1 MLCVGL
7 CTRCN
12 LHYYGNRGAS
22 LVLRLESLDA
32 AHEAVDTITRL
43 MGESVVLLDLQGI
56 SIISDFYVIA
66 TGTSERHLKA
76 MARAIIDNTVLKR
89 KIVVRSLDE
98 QAQSGWVLLDLGD
111 VMVHLFLS
119 VQRHD
124 YSLEQLWS
132 EGRVVLRVQ

>member
-1 MLCVGL
+1 M
-7 CTRCN
+7 RCN
-12 LHYYGNRGAS
+12 LHFYSNRGVI

-32 AHEAVDTITRL
+32 AHEAVDIITRM

-76 MARAIIDNTVLKR
+76 MARAITDNTVLKR

-119 VQRHD
+119 VQRNH

-132 EGRVVLRVQ
+132 EGRVILRVQ

>member
-1 MLCVGL
+1 M
-7 CTRCN
+7 RCN
-12 LHYYGNRGAS
+12 LHYYSNRGAI

-32 AHEAVDTITRL
+32 AHEAVDIITRM

-76 MARAIIDNTVLKR
+76 MARAITDNTVLKR
-89 KIVVRSLDE
+89 KVVVRSLDE

-119 VQRHD
+119 VKRNH

-132 EGRVVLRVQ
+132 EGRVILRVQ

>member
-1 MLCVGL
+1 M
-7 CTRCN
+7 RCN
-12 LHYYGNRGAS
+12 LHYYSNRGVI

-32 AHEAVDTITRL
+32 AHEAVDIITRM

-76 MARAIIDNTVLKR
+76 MARAITDNTVLKR
-89 KIVVRSLDE
+89 KVVVRSLDE

-119 VQRHD
+119 VQRNH

-132 EGRVVLRVQ
+132 EGRVILRVQ

>member
-1 MLCVGL
+1 M
-7 CTRCN
+7 RCN
-12 LHYYGNRGAS
+12 LHYYSNRGAI

-32 AHEAVDTITRL
+32 AHEAVDIITRM

-76 MARAIIDNTVLKR
+76 MARAITDNIVLKR
-89 KIVVRSLDE
+89 KVVVRSLDE
-98 QAQSGWVLLDLGD
+98 QAQSGWVLIDLGD
-111 VMVHLFLS
+111 VMVHLFMS
-119 VQRHD
+119 VQRNH

-132 EGRVVLRVQ
+132 EGKVILRVQ

>member
-1 MLCVGL
+1 
-7 CTRCN
+7 
-12 LHYYGNRGAS
+12 
-22 LVLRLESLDA
+22 VLKLESIDA
-32 AHEAVDTITRL
+32 AHEAVDTITQM

-89 KIVVRSLDE
+89 KVVVRSLDE
-98 QAQSGWVLLDLGD
+98 QAQSGWVLIDLGD
-111 VMVHLFLS
+111 VMVHLFMS
-119 VQRHD
+119 VQRNH

-132 EGRVVLRVQ
+132 EGRVILRVQ

>member
-1 MLCVGL
+1 M
-7 CTRCN
+7 RCN
-12 LHYYGNRGAS
+12 LHFYSNRGVI

-32 AHEAVDTITRL
+32 AHEAVDIITRM

-76 MARAIIDNTVLKR
+76 MARAITDNTVLKR
-89 KIVVRSLDE
+89 KVVVRSLDE

-119 VQRHD
+119 VQRNH

-132 EGRVVLRVQ
+132 EGRVILRVQ

>member
-1 MLCVGL
+1 M
-7 CTRCN
+7 RCN
-12 LHYYGNRGAS
+12 LHFYSNRGVI

-32 AHEAVDTITRL
+32 AHEAVDIITRM

-119 VQRHD
+119 VQRNH

-132 EGRVVLRVQ
+132 EGRVILRVQ